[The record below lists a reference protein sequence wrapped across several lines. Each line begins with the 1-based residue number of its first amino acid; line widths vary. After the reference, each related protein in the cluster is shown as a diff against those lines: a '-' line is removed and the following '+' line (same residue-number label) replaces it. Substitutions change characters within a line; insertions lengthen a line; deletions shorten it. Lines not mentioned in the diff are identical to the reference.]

1 MNQVGLREVVKS
13 EDDQRFVVVVVRWRR
28 ADEPGGSS

>member
-13 EDDQRFVVVVVRWRR
+13 KDDRRNVVVVRWWH